1 MFWGH
6 NANMAKGPPPAFQA
20 LTISLAVSIRFSLAE
35 EVFLRPHSTPGHFP
49 DSSQLPKLYSSPP
62 TLPDSRGEERHGLML
77 VRFLFPR
84 LYVLPVIWLS
94 VESRCSIIKLVAL
107 REGAFRL
114 HGTTD
119 TRGPRAP
126 WSVAVVEDSTAYC
139 QPHENHR
146 ADTSAENRE

>member
-1 MFWGH
+1 
-6 NANMAKGPPPAFQA
+6 MAKGPPPAFQA

-84 LYVLPVIWLS
+84 LYVLAVMMAQCGEAMFYYKVSSFKRRGLPS
-94 VESRCSIIKLVAL
+94 PRDHRHSRA
-107 REGAFRL
+107 EGTMKC
-114 HGTTD
+114 GYC
-119 TRGPRAP
+119 RG
-126 WSVAVVEDSTAYC
+126 
-139 QPHENHR
+139 
-146 ADTSAENRE
+146 